1 MQEARTLLK
10 KYFGYDDFRPG
21 QAQLIAGILQGQ
33 DILGILPTGGG
44 KSLCYQIPA
53 LMLEGLTLVISP
65 LISLMKDQVDT
76 LRELGIAAEKI
87 DAQTDLDRYYEIM
100 AAARSGQLKLLYIAP
115 ERLGQE
121 GFLRALKQLD
131 VCLVAID
138 EAHCVSQWGHD
149 FRPSYRQIAASLA
162 DLKPR
167 PVFAALTATATAQV
181 QKDIV
186 SGLSLDGPLI
196 YVADFDRP
204 NLYFN
209 VLAPANRKKTLLSLL
224 ADGQCAIVY
233 CATRRT
239 VEDVCDYLNN
249 QGVAAVPYHA
259 GLPAQDREANQ
270 EAFINDRA
278 QVTVATNAF
287 GMGIDKP
294 DVRRVIHYNIPKN
307 IESYYQEAGR
317 AGRDGAPAEAVLFF
331 HAADIMTNLFLISQ
345 SYEPDARRKLNAM
358 LGYVYTG
365 TCLRQYLLH
374 YFQRDREETGPCG
387 HCAICD
393 GRIQTSNVTQKAQ
406 MVLSCV
412 IRMGQRYGTSLI
424 IDVLRGANTDRIR
437 TEGFNR
443 LSTYGLLAKSSKGEV
458 RDIMTLLAAEGYLAV
473 VGEDYPVLKV
483 TEKSRAL
490 LQGKVQLSMN
500 RPFKERTNQVEL
512 ATEDVNGQLMQVLRQ
527 LRRDMAKN
535 LHLPPYIIFTDRT
548 LQDLAR
554 RMPVTEEAL
563 LEVHGIGAV
572 KAAKYG
578 APFLSVIR
586 SFIETSPNK

>member
-1 MQEARTLLK
+1 MLK

-21 QAQLIAGILQGQ
+21 QEKLIAGILQGR

-53 LMLEGLTLVISP
+53 LMMEGLTLVISP

-87 DAQTDLDRYYEIM
+87 DAQTDLNRYHEIM

-131 VCLVAID
+131 LGLVAID

-186 SGLSLDGPLI
+186 SGLSLEDPLI
-196 YVADFDRP
+196 YIADFDRP

-249 QGVAAVPYHA
+249 QGVTALPYHA

-270 EAFINDRA
+270 EAFINDRV

-307 IESYYQEAGR
+307 MESYYQEAGR

-374 YFQRDREETGPCG
+374 YFQPDREETGPCG

-393 GRIQTSNVTQKAQ
+393 GRIQTSDVTQKAQ

-443 LSTYGLLAKSSKGEV
+443 LSTYGLLAKTSKGEV

-473 VGEDYPVLKV
+473 VGDDYPVLKV

-500 RPFKERTNQVEL
+500 RPFKERTSQVEL

-527 LRRDMAKN
+527 LRRDMAEN

-586 SFIETSPNK
+586 SFIERSGE

>member
-21 QAQLIAGILQGQ
+21 QEKLIAGILQGR

-53 LMLEGLTLVISP
+53 LMLQGLTLVISP

-87 DAQTDLDRYYEIM
+87 DAQTDLDRYHEIM

-131 VCLVAID
+131 LGLVAID

-186 SGLSLDGPLI
+186 SGLSLEDPLI

-249 QGVAAVPYHA
+249 QGVATVPYHA

-270 EAFINDRA
+270 EAFINDRV

-307 IESYYQEAGR
+307 MESYYQEAGR

-374 YFQRDREETGPCG
+374 YFQPDREKTGPCG

-393 GRIQTSNVTQKAQ
+393 GRIQTSDVTQKAQ

-424 IDVLRGANTDRIR
+424 IDVLRGANTNRIR
-437 TEGFNR
+437 TEGFNH

-527 LRRDMAKN
+527 LRRDMAEN

-586 SFIETSPNK
+586 SFIETSAE